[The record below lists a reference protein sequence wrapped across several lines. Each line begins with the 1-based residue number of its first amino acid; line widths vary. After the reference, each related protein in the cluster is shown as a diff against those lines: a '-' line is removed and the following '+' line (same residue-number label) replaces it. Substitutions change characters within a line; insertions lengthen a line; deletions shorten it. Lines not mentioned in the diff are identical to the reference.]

1 MPGRHGL
8 QIEGHRHR
16 SSGAQGT
23 GRNQSAASLIK
34 LVCQGRPLGEGHHR
48 FGAVVE
54 QHLSPGKPEREVV
67 EQGIQELIQQ
77 LTGLVGAAQGVGRS
91 FTHPFRLETR
101 SGLGKI
107 IFCQVAPLPA
117 PSSASLTTAGTSA
130 GTGANEGTPIVL
142 PKTSESPTLLRIR
155 HSMSHVLAMAVQ
167 HLFPKAQVTI
177 GPWTETGFYYDFDN
191 PEPFTEADLK
201 AIRKEMIRII
211 NRKLPLQR
219 IEVSREEARRRIEA
233 QNEPYKLE
241 ILDGI
246 QEPITLYTLGD
257 EWWDLCAGPHVDD
270 TGALD
275 PRAFELESVA
285 GAYWRGDENRAQ
297 LQRIYGTAWETPEQL
312 AEYKRR
318 KEEALR
324 RDHRRLGTDLELFSI
339 EDEAGAGLVF
349 WHPRGARMR
358 LLIEDFWRQ
367 AHFDAGYELLY
378 TPHVADIGLWKT
390 SGHLDFYAESMF
402 GPMQVDARE
411 YQLKPMNCP
420 FHVLTYASTLRSYRE
435 LPIRWAELGTV
446 YRYER
451 PGVMHGLMR
460 VRGFTQDDAHVF
472 CLPEQISDEILA
484 VLNLTETILSTF
496 DFRSYEINLSTRPDK
511 SIGDDA
517 VWDLAT
523 KGLVEA
529 LDRKGWTYKIDE
541 GGGAFYGPKIDLKIE
556 DAIGRMWQCSTIQ
569 LDFNLP
575 ERFDLNYVAADGTRQ
590 RPIMIHRAI
599 FGSLERFFGIM
610 TENYAGD
617 FPFWLAPEQLRL
629 LPVTDEVLPYA
640 ETLLSD
646 LKRQGIRASIDR
658 SGDRLGKMIR
668 HGEQKKIPLLGV
680 IGAKEAEAGA
690 VSLRSRRDGDLG
702 SLEASKLLGSAT
714 RANAERA
721 TSLTFAEAP

>member
-1 MPGRHGL
+1 M
-8 QIEGHRHR
+8 
-16 SSGAQGT
+16 
-23 GRNQSAASLIK
+23 SAP
-34 LVCQGRPLGEGHHR
+34 VT
-48 FGAVVE
+48 
-54 QHLSPGKPEREVV
+54 SPE
-67 EQGIQELIQQ
+67 
-77 LTGLVGAAQGVGRS
+77 
-91 FTHPFRLETR
+91 
-101 SGLGKI
+101 
-107 IFCQVAPLPA
+107 PA
-117 PSSASLTTAGTSA
+117 PIA
-130 GTGANEGTPIVL
+130 L
-142 PKTSESPTLLRIR
+142 PKTSESAELLKIR
-155 HSMSHVLAMAVQ
+155 HSMSHVMAMAVQ
-167 HLFPKAQVTI
+167 KLFPAARVTI
-177 GPWTETGFYYDFDN
+177 GPWTENGFYYDFDN
-191 PEPFTEADLK
+191 PDPFTEADLK
-201 AIRKEMIRII
+201 AIKKEMGKII
-211 NRKLPLQR
+211 GRRLPLER
-219 IEVSREEARRRIEA
+219 IAVTRGEAEAKIRA

-241 ILDGI
+241 ILEGL

-257 EWWDLCAGPHVDD
+257 QWWDLCAGPHVAN
-270 TGALD
+270 TSELN
-275 PRAFELESVA
+275 PKAFELESVA
-285 GAYWRGDENRAQ
+285 GAYWRGDETKAQ

-312 AEYKRR
+312 AEYQRR

-324 RDHRRLGTDLELFSI
+324 RDHRRLGKDLDLFSI

-367 AHFDAGYELLY
+367 THFADGYELLY
-378 TPHVADIGLWKT
+378 TPHVAYISLWKT

-402 GPMQVDARE
+402 GPMQVDERE
-411 YQLKPMNCP
+411 YQLRPMNCP
-420 FHVLTYASTLRSYRE
+420 FHVLTYANTLRSYRE

-472 CLPEQISDEILA
+472 CLPEQIGDEILR

-496 DFRSYEINLSTRPDK
+496 DFKTYEINLSTRPEK

-523 KGLVEA
+523 KGLIDA
-529 LDRKGWTYKIDE
+529 LDRKGWSYKIDE

-575 ERFDLNYVAADGTRQ
+575 ERFDLEYVAADGSRQ

-617 FPFWLAPEQLRL
+617 FPFWLAPEQIRL
-629 LPVTDEVLPYA
+629 LPVTDEVVPYA
-640 ETLLSD
+640 EELLAR
-646 LKRQGIRASIDR
+646 LKAVGIRASLDR
-658 SGDRLGKMIR
+658 SGDRLGKLIR
-668 HGEQKKIPLLGV
+668 TGEQQKIPVLGV
-680 IGAKEAEAGA
+680 IGAKEAEDNA

-702 SLEASKLLGSAT
+702 SVAISALLVAGQEANQT
-714 RANAERA
+714 RAARLNLPAA
-721 TSLTFAEAP
+721 